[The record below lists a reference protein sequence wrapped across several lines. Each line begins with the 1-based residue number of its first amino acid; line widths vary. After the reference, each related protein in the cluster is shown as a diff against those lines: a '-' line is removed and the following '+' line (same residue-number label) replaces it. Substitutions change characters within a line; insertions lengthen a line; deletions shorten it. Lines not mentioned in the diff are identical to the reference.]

1 MFQITGL
8 FFWLILI
15 PFCIGLVPASF
26 TAKERRS
33 PAFIFLAG
41 YFTMWALY
49 GVVTIPI
56 VLFVKY
62 DNFILASN
70 CFLILSVL
78 AAVAG
83 VYLTFRRGE
92 SYAARD
98 VSMDRLI
105 SWEENGEQAVRKVI
119 RDMSRAERI
128 EWLLFFVLLCFQMYK
143 AVAYASNDGDDAY
156 YVVESL
162 IAQQADTMYSI
173 LPYTGRHTGLDI
185 RHALAVFPMW
195 IAFVAQKCDIHAT
208 ILSHTIMPLALIPLT
223 YLVYYEIGKIL
234 FRRPCGRHSS
244 GKKSQ
249 KSNQKNNQEDIFAR
263 ENLPLF
269 MILIAVF
276 QIFGNVSIYTT
287 ETFFLTRTWQG
298 KSVAGSLVI
307 PAMFWLFLLLYDGAG
322 RKQEAG
328 ENEELAGK
336 QPAKAGIW
344 FLLVCANITAGICSS
359 IAVFLVSILMAAAAV
374 CLAFA
379 ERDYRVVIK
388 MGAACIP
395 NAVYVMTYLI
405 MGYGYLLR

>member
-105 SWEENGEQAVRKVI
+105 SWEENGERAVRKLI

-128 EWLLFFVLLCFQMYK
+128 EWLLFLYCCVFKCIRLWPMPQMM
-143 AVAYASNDGDDAY
+143 
-156 YVVESL
+156 EMTP
-162 IAQQADTMYSI
+162 TMWWN
-173 LPYTGRHTGLDI
+173 R
-185 RHALAVFPMW
+185 
-195 IAFVAQKCDIHAT
+195 
-208 ILSHTIMPLALIPLT
+208 
-223 YLVYYEIGKIL
+223 
-234 FRRPCGRHSS
+234 
-244 GKKSQ
+244 
-249 KSNQKNNQEDIFAR
+249 
-263 ENLPLF
+263 
-269 MILIAVF
+269 
-276 QIFGNVSIYTT
+276 
-287 ETFFLTRTWQG
+287 
-298 KSVAGSLVI
+298 
-307 PAMFWLFLLLYDGAG
+307 
-322 RKQEAG
+322 
-328 ENEELAGK
+328 
-336 QPAKAGIW
+336 
-344 FLLVCANITAGICSS
+344 
-359 IAVFLVSILMAAAAV
+359 
-374 CLAFA
+374 
-379 ERDYRVVIK
+379 
-388 MGAACIP
+388 
-395 NAVYVMTYLI
+395 
-405 MGYGYLLR
+405 